1 MLKAILEEH
10 NMSLYKLEK
19 LSNISHATLSDLA
32 NEKTNPNNCSSL
44 LLNKI
49 SKTLDISMDDLFAR
63 LTYENLS
70 SIDFDKNFDLFKSN
84 VDQEFKR
91 IKPIGFIK
99 KYANNGEI
107 KRLFDEKKY
116 PHSFYLIALLDYSC
130 KKIHMPLFL
139 EYDMIRR
146 QKLDKILVPESI
158 YRLLEY
164 KQMTLNDALSHSIPE
179 FLAYNIVEAD
189 IEDVI

>member
-1 MLKAILEEH
+1 MGFSLFDSPFISIIDKNENLLYHKYVGRATYMLKAILEEH

-63 LTYENLS
+63 LTYKNLS

-107 KRLFDEKKY
+107 KRLFDEENT
-116 PHSFYLIALLDYSC
+116 LILLFDC
-130 KKIHMPLFL
+130 FIGLFL
-139 EYDMIRR
+139 QKDSHAIISRIRYDS
-146 QKLDKILVPESI
+146 KTK
-158 YRLLEY
+158 
-164 KQMTLNDALSHSIPE
+164 TG
-179 FLAYNIVEAD
+179 
-189 IEDVI
+189 